1 MTDDTKMKH
10 YRRLKVASGF
20 REFRHHIQQDNRD
33 FKNGSHRKIPYGA
46 FTGASADEIFGPI
59 FNRFLILM
67 DGLLPKT

>member
-33 FKNGSHRKIPYGA
+33 LKTA
-46 FTGASADEIFGPI
+46 ASLMSISNVTKRHKKRTEVD
-59 FNRFLILM
+59 FLYSRM
-67 DGLLPKT
+67 LLL

>member
-33 FKNGSHRKIPYGA
+33 LKRQQSLIDVHIKCHKRLQKNIDF
-46 FTGASADEIFGPI
+46 FTDFVQLCS
-59 FNRFLILM
+59 
-67 DGLLPKT
+67 